1 MKTLIFS
8 TAALTLVGILGFGIQ
23 GAWSDSDHI
32 KGLSTGVAPVI
43 NTLYQE
49 ECGSCH
55 LAYPPGLLPAASW
68 QGVMSGL
75 EDHFGDNAEL
85 DSDVLQQLSNY
96 LASNSAE
103 MSAYRRSQAIMSSL
117 RNSRTPPLR
126 ITELSYFAHEHREIP
141 KRIIELPEVGS
152 LSQCNA
158 CHRYAEQG
166 SFSEDDIWIKGI
178 GHWDD

>member
-1 MKTLIFS
+1 
-8 TAALTLVGILGFGIQ
+8 
-23 GAWSDSDHI
+23 
-32 KGLSTGVAPVI
+32 
-43 NTLYQE
+43 
-49 ECGSCH
+49 
-55 LAYPPGLLPAASW
+55 
-68 QGVMSGL
+68 
-75 EDHFGDNAEL
+75 
-85 DSDVLQQLSNY
+85 Y

-103 MSAYRRSQAIMSSL
+103 TSTYRRSQAIMGSL
-117 RNSRTPPLR
+117 RKTRTPPLR
-126 ITELSYFAHEHREIP
+126 ITETPYFVHEHREIP